1 MVLRKTWVLGNIGSD
16 IESVFDGSRSLV
28 FLRFLRLEV
37 SKFLPMGLGVSDL
50 SFYLSIWSSGVN
62 FSGFMGTAYGTELV
76 DYKTVK
82 QDRKPLHCSVVA
94 TFNLIDKDSVFYFAL
109 LSVALYVGPR
119 VTENE

>member
-50 SFYLSIWSSGVN
+50 SFYLSVWSSESN
-62 FSGFMGTAYGTELV
+62 FSEFIGTAYRADLV
-76 DYKTVK
+76 D
-82 QDRKPLHCSVVA
+82 
-94 TFNLIDKDSVFYFAL
+94 
-109 LSVALYVGPR
+109 
-119 VTENE
+119 

>member
-50 SFYLSIWSSGVN
+50 SFYLSVWSSRVE
-62 FSGFMGTAYGTELV
+62 FFRVHRYS
-76 DYKTVK
+76 
-82 QDRKPLHCSVVA
+82 
-94 TFNLIDKDSVFYFAL
+94 
-109 LSVALYVGPR
+109 LS
-119 VTENE
+119 N

>member
-50 SFYLSIWSSGVN
+50 SFYRSVWSSGVE
-62 FSGFMGTAYGTELV
+62 FFRVHRYS
-76 DYKTVK
+76 
-82 QDRKPLHCSVVA
+82 
-94 TFNLIDKDSVFYFAL
+94 
-109 LSVALYVGPR
+109 LS
-119 VTENE
+119 N

>member
-50 SFYLSIWSSGVN
+50 SFYLSVWYSGVE
-62 FSGFMGTAYGTELV
+62 FFRVHRYS
-76 DYKTVK
+76 
-82 QDRKPLHCSVVA
+82 
-94 TFNLIDKDSVFYFAL
+94 
-109 LSVALYVGPR
+109 LS
-119 VTENE
+119 N